1 MDMSNHLNNIEY
13 VKMGV
18 GVLDA
23 DFIKS
28 HEIKEME
35 VHYMGEC
42 KEFQKLKIYK
52 TEKDGKI
59 FVRIRES
66 DRTVFEMSMSF

>member
-1 MDMSNHLNNIEY
+1 
-13 VKMGV
+13 MGV

-28 HEIKEME
+28 HGIKEME

-42 KEFQKLKIYK
+42 KEFQELKIYK

>member
-1 MDMSNHLNNIEY
+1 ML
-13 VKMGV
+13 
-18 GVLDA
+18 
-23 DFIKS
+23 FRS

-42 KEFQKLKIYK
+42 KEFQELKIYK